1 MTNNF
6 PALKRLGGGIV
17 GVCRIG
23 EGAGL
28 EIGNLNL
35 DSEGGIGSNI
45 LARLRRNND
54 GGNHICSGW
63 NITHDW

>member
-1 MTNNF
+1 MANDF
-6 PALKRLGGGIV
+6 PASKRLRRGII

-45 LARLRRNND
+45 LARLRGDND
-54 GGNHICSGW
+54 SGNHIYSGW